1 MTTAGHS
8 YRQWACQAVAGAL
21 VVLLLASVARL
32 YHPPFGFTEMIGFAS
47 GGSGE
52 LPVLQAIPHYRHPPW
67 GSYDGQFYAQLALEP
82 LLRDPAID
90 RALDLPPYRARRIFF
105 SWTAWA
111 LGLGRPQWILQAY
124 ALQNVLAWLLL
135 AALMTRWLRPD
146 TPRGLALWTACL
158 FSHGMLHSVRA
169 ALLDGPSMLLIAIAI
184 AASERG
190 RMFTSA
196 AIIGVAGLGRETNL
210 FAAVG
215 LPRPVGR
222 LPWLKL
228 GAALALAALPL
239 LLWQDYLRS
248 IYRSTSAAGQGV
260 LDRPIVVFLQVFQQT
275 LGQVLGH
282 DASLLTAMKLGVI
295 VCLAVQ
301 TLYLLYRREYA
312 SPWWRVAV
320 PYALLM
326 LTVHKVVWDGYP
338 GAVTRVTLPLVF
350 GFNVLL
356 AREQGPRFWPWFVLG
371 NLHLL
376 AAAMLLPFHEG

>member
-1 MTTAGHS
+1 MMLAGRS
-8 YRQWACQAVAGAL
+8 RSQWVCLAVAVGL
-21 VVLLLASVARL
+21 VLLLLSSVARL
-32 YHPPFGFTEMIGFAS
+32 YHPVFGFTEMIGFAS
-47 GGSGE
+47 GGEGE
-52 LPVLQAIPHYRHPPW
+52 LPALRSIPHYLHPPW

-90 RALDLPPYRARRIFF
+90 RALDLPPYRARRILF
-105 SWTAWA
+105 SWSAWA
-111 LGLGRPQWILQAY
+111 LGLGRPRWILQAY

-158 FSHGMLHSVRA
+158 FSHGLLHSVRS
-169 ALLDGPSMLLIAIAI
+169 ALLDGPSMLLIALAI

-190 RMFTSA
+190 RLFTSA

-210 FAAVG
+210 FAASG
-215 LPRPVGR
+215 LPWPGR
-222 LPWLKL
+222 RWSWLKL
-228 GAALALAALPL
+228 GAALALAAIPL

-248 IYRSTSAAGQGV
+248 IYRSTFAAGQGV
-260 LDRPIVVFLQVFQQT
+260 LDQPVVVYLRVFQQT
-275 LGQVLGH
+275 AAQLFGN
-282 DASLLTAMKLGVI
+282 DATLLTALKLGVI

-301 TLYLLYRREYA
+301 TIYLLHSREYA

-356 AREQGPRFWPWFVLG
+356 ARETGARFWPWFILG

-376 AAAMLLPFHEG
+376 PAAILLPFREG